1 MARQITL
8 LAQPN
13 GTFKISRLKKRKSP
27 VKIAFIKIKL
37 FFWNLSP
44 LHWYDDFKDL
54 DVTLEE
60 FACKK
65 TLPKK

>member
-13 GTFKISRLKKRKSP
+13 GTFKIAPLKRKKSL
-27 VKIAFIKIKL
+27 VKIAVIKIKL

-44 LHWYDDFKDL
+44 LHWYDNFKDL

-60 FACKK
+60 FTCKK
-65 TLPKK
+65 VLPKK